1 MKKVSKTLTEHL
13 ERVTELASR
22 LERGDRKASR
32 IDIDILLDALR
43 QMYDDVYAL
52 TDENEDES
60 GKRKA
65 ESEEQPAEMSVLMV
79 DNEVEAVFANDTE
92 AVAGADPANSQP
104 TIEEIEGQPNDELF
118 EEAEPEAEAESGER
132 KAESGKRKA
141 ESEEAVEEPV
151 VAPVAE
157 PVEKPVEKAEPQP
170 AEEPKTLWDKL
181 QSTQGS
187 ATIADKIGAAKSIS
201 DLLEEKKAKTEE
213 PKAESEEPKAE
224 SEEPK
229 AESGKRKA
237 ESEEVKPE
245 MPPQGA
251 DRKSQAPESNAAAA
265 PSLFDYFKTPAQDNN
280 TQRTLA
286 DTLGGQMRQHAVR
299 TDKVHDLRTVI
310 NINDKF
316 SFMSEL
322 FHNNMKGYNDFILR
336 LNAIDGRDEALAYV
350 GTIAEQYSWDN
361 ESLAVKTFY
370 SIFDRKF

>member
-52 TDENEDES
+52 TDENEDENEDES

-118 EEAEPEAEAESGER
+118 EEAEPEAEAES
-132 KAESGKRKA
+132 
-141 ESEEAVEEPV
+141 EE
-151 VAPVAE
+151 
-157 PVEKPVEKAEPQP
+157 AEPQP

-201 DLLEEKKAKTEE
+201 DLLEEQKAKTEE
-213 PKAESEEPKAE
+213 PKAESEEPKVG
-224 SEEPK
+224 
-229 AESGKRKA
+229 SGKRKA

>member
-1 MKKVSKTLTEHL
+1 MHNMKKVSKTLTEHL

-32 IDIDILLDALR
+32 IDTDMLLDALR

-52 TDENEDES
+52 TDGNEDEDS
-60 GKRKA
+60 KPTQPEAAESEERKA
-65 ESEEQPAEMSVLMV
+65 ESVEQPAEMSVLMV

-118 EEAEPEAEAESGER
+118 EEAEPEAEAES
-132 KAESGKRKA
+132 
-141 ESEEAVEEPV
+141 EEAVEEPV

-157 PVEKPVEKAEPQP
+157 PVAAPVEKPVEKAEPQP

-201 DLLEEKKAKTEE
+201 DLLEEQKAKTEE

-224 SEEPK
+224 SEE
-229 AESGKRKA
+229 
-237 ESEEVKPE
+237 VKPE
-245 MPPQGA
+245 LPPQGA

>member
-1 MKKVSKTLTEHL
+1 MHNMKKVSKTLTEHL

-52 TDENEDES
+52 TDGNEDENEDES

-92 AVAGADPANSQP
+92 AVAGTDLTNSQP

-118 EEAEPEAEAESGER
+118 EEAEPEAEAESEEAG
-132 KAESGKRKA
+132 A
-141 ESEEAVEEPV
+141 ESEEPVEEPV
-151 VAPVAE
+151 AATVAE
-157 PVEKPVEKAEPQP
+157 PVAAPAEKPAEKAEPQP

-213 PKAESEEPKAE
+213 PKAK
-224 SEEPK
+224 
-229 AESGKRKA
+229 SGKRKA

-245 MPPQGA
+245 LPPQGA

>member
-1 MKKVSKTLTEHL
+1 MHNMKKVSKTLTEHL

-32 IDIDILLDALR
+32 IDIDILLDAMR

-52 TDENEDES
+52 TDGNEDENEDES

-92 AVAGADPANSQP
+92 AEAGTDPANSQP

-118 EEAEPEAEAESGER
+118 EEAEPEPEAESEEAGAESEEAG
-132 KAESGKRKA
+132 AESGKRKA
-141 ESEEAVEEPV
+141 ESEE
-151 VAPVAE
+151 
-157 PVEKPVEKAEPQP
+157 AEPQP

-201 DLLEEKKAKTEE
+201 DLLEEQKAKTEE
-213 PKAESEEPKAE
+213 QE
-224 SEEPK
+224 

-237 ESEEVKPE
+237 ESEEMKPE
-245 MPPQGA
+245 LPPQGA
-251 DRKSQAPESNAAAA
+251 DRKSPAPESNAAAA

-350 GTIAEQYSWDN
+350 GTVAEQYSWDN

>member
-52 TDENEDES
+52 TDGNEDENEDES
-60 GKRKA
+60 GKRIA

-92 AVAGADPANSQP
+92 AVAGTDPANSQP
-104 TIEEIEGQPNDELF
+104 TIEEIEGQLNDELF
-118 EEAEPEAEAESGER
+118 EEADPEAEAESEEPE
-132 KAESGKRKA
+132 AESGKRKA
-141 ESEEAVEEPV
+141 ESEE
-151 VAPVAE
+151 
-157 PVEKPVEKAEPQP
+157 AEPQP

-187 ATIADKIGAAKSIS
+187 ATIADKIGTAKSIS
-201 DLLEEKKAKTEE
+201 DLLEEQKAKTEE
-213 PKAESEEPKAE
+213 PKAESGKRKAESEEPKAE

-229 AESGKRKA
+229 AESEKRKA
-237 ESEEVKPE
+237 GSEEVKPE
-245 MPPQGA
+245 LPPQGA
-251 DRKSQAPESNAAAA
+251 DCKSQAPESNAAAA

>member
-1 MKKVSKTLTEHL
+1 MHNMKKVSKTLTEHL

-52 TDENEDES
+52 TDGNEDENEDES

-118 EEAEPEAEAESGER
+118 EEAEPEAEAESGKR
-132 KAESGKRKA
+132 KAESEEPEAESGKRKA
-141 ESEEAVEEPV
+141 ESEEAGAESEE
-151 VAPVAE
+151 
-157 PVEKPVEKAEPQP
+157 AEPQP

-201 DLLEEKKAKTEE
+201 DLLEEQKAKTEE
-213 PKAESEEPKAE
+213 QEAESGKRKAESEEP
-224 SEEPK
+224 
-229 AESGKRKA
+229 KA

-286 DTLGGQMRQHAVR
+286 DTLGGQMHQHAVR

>member
-1 MKKVSKTLTEHL
+1 MHNMKKVSKTLTEHL

-32 IDIDILLDALR
+32 IDTDMLLDALR

-52 TDENEDES
+52 TDGNEDENEDES

-65 ESEEQPAEMSVLMV
+65 ESKEQPAEMSVLMV

-92 AVAGADPANSQP
+92 AVAGTDPANSQP

-118 EEAEPEAEAESGER
+118 EEAEPEPEAESE
-132 KAESGKRKA
+132 EPKA
-141 ESEEAVEEPV
+141 ESEEPVEEPV
-151 VAPVAE
+151 AAPVAE
-157 PVEKPVEKAEPQP
+157 PVAAPAEKPAEKAEPQP

-201 DLLEEKKAKTEE
+201 DLLEEQKAKT
-213 PKAESEEPKAE
+213 EEPKAE

-237 ESEEVKPE
+237 ENEEVKPE

-251 DRKSQAPESNAAAA
+251 DSKSQAPESNAAAA

>member
-52 TDENEDES
+52 TDGNEDENENEDES

-118 EEAEPEAEAESGER
+118 EEAEPEAEAESEEPE
-132 KAESGKRKA
+132 AESGKRKA
-141 ESEEAVEEPV
+141 ESEE
-151 VAPVAE
+151 
-157 PVEKPVEKAEPQP
+157 AEPQP

-201 DLLEEKKAKTEE
+201 DLLEEQKAKTEE
-213 PKAESEEPKAE
+213 PKAETEEPKAE

-251 DRKSQAPESNAAAA
+251 DRKSQASESNAAAA